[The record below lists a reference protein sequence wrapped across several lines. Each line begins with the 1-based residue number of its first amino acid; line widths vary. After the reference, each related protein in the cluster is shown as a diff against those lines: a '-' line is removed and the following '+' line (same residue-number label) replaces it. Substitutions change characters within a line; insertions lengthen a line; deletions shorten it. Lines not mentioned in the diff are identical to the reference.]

1 MSSKQVDLQDRSR
14 QRLNALSRWENE
26 GGSTPG
32 DAPSA
37 APSLT
42 GAELVQLRVRVIAL
56 ENVVLALLA
65 QASDRQLEL
74 VREMADYIAPRPGF
88 THHPLTIHAAAR
100 MIQLVERASHFRQPP
115 DA

>member
-1 MSSKQVDLQDRSR
+1 MSSKHVDPQDRSH

-32 DAPSA
+32 DGPSA
-37 APSLT
+37 APQLT

-88 THHPLTIHAAAR
+88 THHPLTTNAAVR
-100 MIQLVERASHFRQPP
+100 MIQLVERASHFRRAP